1 MSSESS
7 TSESGTGGVARAL
20 TILFMPE
27 SAHGPTNQCIGLGT
41 VLRERPDLAAAGT
54 FYLIYGVGMAPLVVA
69 PALRERSVLSAA
81 WRGAVLGLTAYATFD
96 LTNLAIVRDWTL
108 TVSLA
113 DMAWGT
119 CATGLACL
127 AGYGAGHWA
136 TRTDGDRL

>member
-1 MSSESS
+1 MRHVL
-7 TSESGTGGVARAL
+7 TFAGALLAFVALDMVWLVVVGGP
-20 TILFMPE
+20 LFM
-27 SAHGPTNQCIGLGT
+27 SQVGT

-54 FYLIYGVGMAPLVVA
+54 FYLIYGVGMATLVVA

>member
-1 MSSESS
+1 MHHVL
-7 TSESGTGGVARAL
+7 TFAGALLAFVALDMVWLAVVGGP
-20 TILFMPE
+20 LFM
-27 SAHGPTNQCIGLGT
+27 SQVGT

-54 FYLIYGVGMAPLVVA
+54 FYLIYGVGMATLVVA